1 MYHHGK
7 QDKTDLWDY
16 VMMMYDHMGPIL
28 LTLINFNSA
37 MITSLHAQ

>member
-7 QDKTDLWDY
+7 QDKTDLWDD
-16 VMMMYDHMGPIL
+16 VMMYDHMGPLL

-37 MITSLHAQ
+37 MITFLHAQ